1 MKLIFLDIDGTLT
14 EPGSMVPPDS
24 AVEAIRKTREKGNRV
39 FLCTGRNRGMAAPLM
54 KYGMDGMV
62 SLAGGFVT
70 AFDEVLY
77 DRPMDHGLFQRTLK
91 ILHEDGVFCTVECRD
106 ESFCDPDIG
115 ILIDGAERGNSE
127 LERWRKMINENLNIR
142 PLEEY
147 EGQPVYKIVVMY
159 TDQEQIRRAEELA
172 GKDFDFV
179 MQQDVQGVH
188 NGELINRAYDK
199 GRGILRVC
207 SYTGVPVGETF
218 GFGDSMND
226 LSMIETVGTSI
237 CMANGD
243 PRLKERCDMVCPS
256 VTEDGLY
263 KAFSDLG
270 LI

>member
-1 MKLIFLDIDGTLT
+1 
-14 EPGSMVPPDS
+14 
-24 AVEAIRKTREKGNRV
+24 
-39 FLCTGRNRGMAAPLM
+39 
-54 KYGMDGMV
+54 
-62 SLAGGFVT
+62 
-70 AFDEVLY
+70 
-77 DRPMDHGLFQRTLK
+77 
-91 ILHEDGVFCTVECRD
+91 
-106 ESFCDPDIG
+106 
-115 ILIDGAERGNSE
+115 
-127 LERWRKMINENLNIR
+127 MINENLNIR

-237 CMANGD
+237 CMSNGD

-263 KAFSDLG
+263 KAFSDLA